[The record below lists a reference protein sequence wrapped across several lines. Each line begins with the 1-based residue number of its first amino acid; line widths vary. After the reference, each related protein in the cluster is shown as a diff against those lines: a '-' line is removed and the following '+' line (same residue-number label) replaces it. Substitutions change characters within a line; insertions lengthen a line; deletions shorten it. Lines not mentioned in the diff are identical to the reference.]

1 MLLYYHVKDTD
12 GDGVPDHLD
21 DDDDGDGIP
30 DHKDTDDDGDGIPDE
45 EENRVIINTLFHS
58 QRAWRYLVYCVK

>member
-1 MLLYYHVKDTD
+1 MDQQTAGWIELYSLSATRNLYLLLVDTD

-30 DHKDTDDDGDGIPDE
+30 DAQEGGFTMK
-45 EENRVIINTLFHS
+45 
-58 QRAWRYLVYCVK
+58 QRQHFARIMNDK